1 MGGFYLPLGK
11 ALTMGVCQP
20 PRLKPVRLQIY
31 TTQIPQWRNM
41 IVSELSIKARLPIKL
56 MIAVTED
63 TGDLGLL
70 YKSCVSPPALSLWA
84 GPCLALKI
92 KLSF

>member
-41 IVSELSIKARLPIKL
+41 IVSELSIKA
-56 MIAVTED
+56 
-63 TGDLGLL
+63 
-70 YKSCVSPPALSLWA
+70 
-84 GPCLALKI
+84 
-92 KLSF
+92 